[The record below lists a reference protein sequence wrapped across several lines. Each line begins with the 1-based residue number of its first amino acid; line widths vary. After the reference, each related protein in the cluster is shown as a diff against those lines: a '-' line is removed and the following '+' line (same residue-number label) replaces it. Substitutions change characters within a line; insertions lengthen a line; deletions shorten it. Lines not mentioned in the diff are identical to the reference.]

1 LPRPALPA
9 SASRRTWAA
18 PRPLSRGGAA
28 SVRAEPGRWWVRS
41 RPGCCR
47 CKCGAESAASFRGL
61 RVGAPSAGLTVNPVR
76 TVVLNMTK
84 AKAKESIQTGAKA
97 ASPAGGAVKGKKAT
111 KVETAPVKPA
121 PVKAAP
127 VKPAKVKAAKAK
139 VTGAKAASAASRTL
153 HDPKATKQEKS
164 AAASALSKAPAH
176 AKP

>member
-1 LPRPALPA
+1 
-9 SASRRTWAA
+9 
-18 PRPLSRGGAA
+18 
-28 SVRAEPGRWWVRS
+28 
-41 RPGCCR
+41 
-47 CKCGAESAASFRGL
+47 
-61 RVGAPSAGLTVNPVR
+61 
-76 TVVLNMTK
+76 MTK

-97 ASPAGGAVKGKKAT
+97 ASAAGGAVKSKKAT

-121 PVKAAP
+121 P
-127 VKPAKVKAAKAK
+127 VKAAKAK

>member
-1 LPRPALPA
+1 
-9 SASRRTWAA
+9 
-18 PRPLSRGGAA
+18 
-28 SVRAEPGRWWVRS
+28 
-41 RPGCCR
+41 
-47 CKCGAESAASFRGL
+47 
-61 RVGAPSAGLTVNPVR
+61 LTVNPVR

-97 ASPAGGAVKGKKAT
+97 ASAAGGAVKSKKAT
-111 KVETAPVKPA
+111 KVETAPAKPA
-121 PVKAAP
+121 PA
-127 VKPAKVKAAKAK
+127 KPAPVKAAKAK